1 MPVIFPST
9 EAAESPAAP
18 PAAPDGQ
25 IRRTLAELDERELLI
40 ITHSLPR
47 ASERRVAA
55 CDLLVRRY
63 RPMVRFCV
71 QRYTRGAQSDEDL
84 MQVGYVG
91 LMKAINNF
99 DPAVGTSLAAYA
111 QPTIIGELR
120 RHFRDRSWA
129 VHIKRSAQ
137 ELVLEVRDA
146 TGQLTQ
152 ELRRAPVEADLIRC
166 LGVSGAELRD
176 ARIAELAF
184 QPASL
189 DAPVGGGPDASS
201 LAQLLGEDDWRFE
214 HMLDMQTVATHW
226 AELPARERKILLMR
240 FNGDLTQAQIGK
252 QLGISQMQVSRLL
265 SHALGYLRPRVLG
278 LQAVEPA
285 A

>member
-1 MPVIFPST
+1 MATINPSK
-9 EAAESPAAP
+9 EAAESSATFTTP
-18 PAAPDGQ
+18 PGSQ
-25 IRRTLAELDERELLI
+25 IRRSLAGLDDGELLT
-40 ITHSLPR
+40 ITQSLPR
-47 ASERRVAA
+47 ASERRIAA
-55 CDLLVRRY
+55 CELLVSRHRA
-63 RPMVRFCV
+63 MVRFCV
-71 QRYTRGAQSDEDL
+71 QRYTRSAQPDEDL

-99 DPAVGTSLAAYA
+99 DPAVGRSLAAYA
-111 QPTIIGELR
+111 QPTIIGELK
-120 RHFRDRSWA
+120 RHFRDKSWA

-146 TGQLTQ
+146 TGPLTQ
-152 ELRRAPVEADLIRC
+152 ELRRAPVESDLLRC
-166 LGVSGAELRD
+166 LGISSADLRD

-189 DAPVGGGPDASS
+189 DAPLGGGADATS
-201 LAQLLGEDDWRFE
+201 LAQLLGEDDRRFE
-214 HMLDMQTVATHW
+214 HMLAMQCVATHW
-226 AELPARERKILLMR
+226 GELPARERKILLMR
-240 FNGDLTQAQIGK
+240 FNGDMTQTQIGQ

-278 LQAVEPA
+278 LEEYASA

>member
-1 MPVIFPST
+1 MPAIFPST
-9 EAAESPAAP
+9 ETADSSPALP
-18 PAAPDGQ
+18 GAPDGP
-25 IRRTLAELDERELLI
+25 ILRSLAELDERELLI
-40 ITHSLPR
+40 IIHSLPR
-47 ASERRVAA
+47 ASERRIAA
-55 CDLLVRRY
+55 CELLVSRY

-71 QRYTRGAQSDEDL
+71 QRYTRSSQSDEDL

-120 RHFRDRSWA
+120 RYFRDRSWA

-152 ELRRAPVEADLIRC
+152 ELRRAPAESDLIRC

-189 DAPVGGGPDASS
+189 DAPVGAGADASS
-201 LAQLLGEDDWRFE
+201 LAQLLGEEDWRFE
-214 HMLDMQTVATHW
+214 HMLAMQTVATHW
-226 AELPARERKILLMR
+226 SELPARERKILLMR
-240 FNGDLTQAQIGK
+240 FNGDMTQAQIGK

-278 LQAVEPA
+278 LQAYEPA

>member
-1 MPVIFPST
+1 MPAIFPST
-9 EAAESPAAP
+9 ETAESSAALP
-18 PAAPDGQ
+18 GAPGGQ

-47 ASERRVAA
+47 ASERRIAA
-55 CDLLVRRY
+55 CELLVSRY

-71 QRYTRGAQSDEDL
+71 QRFTRSSQSDEDL

-120 RHFRDRSWA
+120 RHFRDLSWA

-152 ELRRAPVEADLIRC
+152 ELRRAPVESDLIRC

-189 DAPVGGGPDASS
+189 DAPVGGGADATS

-214 HMLDMQTVATHW
+214 HMLAMQTVATHW

-265 SHALGYLRPRVLG
+265 SHALAYLRPRVLG
-278 LQAVEPA
+278 LQAYEPA